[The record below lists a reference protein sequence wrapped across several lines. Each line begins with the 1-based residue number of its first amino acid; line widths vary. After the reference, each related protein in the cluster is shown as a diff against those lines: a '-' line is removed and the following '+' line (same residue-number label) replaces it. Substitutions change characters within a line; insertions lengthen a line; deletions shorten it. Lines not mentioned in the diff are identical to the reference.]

1 MSNGNTRVTN
11 MNVVC
16 DKCKHEFKVKPNR
29 IKTKYITDDVEK
41 MFFKCLKCKEEYIVG
56 YRDSEVRENIER
68 IVNIV
73 DDINQN
79 RSKYSIKEIESL
91 QKEYG
96 EFKDRNIE
104 LSNRYKALFA
114 GGFL

>member
-41 MFFKCLKCKEEYIVG
+41 MYFKCPTCKEEYIVG
-56 YRDSEVRENIER
+56 YRDSEVRDNIER
-68 IVNIV
+68 IVTIV

-79 RSKYSIKEIESL
+79 RSKYSIKEIESV

-96 EFKDRNIE
+96 ELKDRNME
-104 LSNRYKALFA
+104 LSNRYKALFK
-114 GGFL
+114 